1 MHSGLKRLGLW
12 AVSLMVLACG
22 GAPDMEGAPVTS
34 VEQSMEQPVAG
45 PRTDR
50 ELARLQRQVERI
62 TEGLLFLSES
72 DARFI
77 FVGDANARVT
87 DVTPEAVVTFLSDE
101 HDGRTDLFVPSN
113 PPLAPLAGRPF
124 EVLDADAFFARI
136 IGNLDP
142 ADPASRETGRRLRQ
156 LQRLLERELED
167 LTVIRFGEP
176 GRTDVSGQ
184 VSIFIVG
191 RTREGALAGVLTGAI
206 ET

>member
-1 MHSGLKRLGLW
+1 MHSGLKRLGML
-12 AVSLMVLACG
+12 AFSLVALGCG
-22 GAPDMEGAPVTS
+22 SRAEGERVVVTS
-34 VEQSMEQPVAG
+34 VEQAVAT
-45 PRTDR
+45 PNQER
-50 ELARLQRQVERI
+50 ELARLQRQVERL

-77 FVGDANARVT
+77 FVANADAGVT
-87 DVTPEAVVTFLSDE
+87 DVTPEAVVSFLSDE
-101 HDGRTDLFVPSN
+101 HDGRTDLFVPNN

-124 EVLDADAFFARI
+124 EVVDADAFFARI

-142 ADPASRETGRRLRQ
+142 ADPASRETARRLRQ
-156 LQRLLERELED
+156 LQRVLARDMED

-176 GRTDVSGQ
+176 DRTGVSGQ

-191 RTREGALAGVLTGAI
+191 RTEEGALAGVLTGAI

>member
-1 MHSGLKRLGLW
+1 MLAFSLVALG
-12 AVSLMVLACG
+12 CG
-22 GAPDMEGAPVTS
+22 STAEGERVAVTS
-34 VEQSMEQPVAG
+34 VEQAVAT
-45 PRTDR
+45 PNQER
-50 ELARLQRQVERI
+50 ELARLQRQVERL

-77 FVGDANARVT
+77 FVANADAGVT
-87 DVTPEAVVTFLSDE
+87 DVTPEAVVSFLSDE
-101 HDGRTDLFVPSN
+101 HDGRTDLFVPNN

-124 EVLDADAFFARI
+124 EVVDADAFFARI

-142 ADPASRETGRRLRQ
+142 ADPASRETARRLRQ
-156 LQRLLERELED
+156 LQRVLARDLED

-176 GRTDVSGQ
+176 DRTGVSGQ

-191 RTREGALAGVLTGAI
+191 RTEEGALAGVLTGAI

>member
-1 MHSGLKRLGLW
+1 MHAGLKRLGLW
-12 AVSLMVLACG
+12 AVSVMVLACG

-34 VEQSMEQPVAG
+34 VEQSVEQPVAG

-50 ELARLQRQVERI
+50 ELARLQRQVERL

-101 HDGRTDLFVPSN
+101 HDGRTDLFVPNN

>member
-34 VEQSMEQPVAG
+34 VEQSVAQPVAG

-101 HDGRTDLFVPSN
+101 HDGRTDLFVPNN

-136 IGNLDP
+136 ISNLDP

>member
-1 MHSGLKRLGLW
+1 MHAGLKRLGLW
-12 AVSLMVLACG
+12 AVSVMVLACG

-34 VEQSMEQPVAG
+34 VEQSVAQPVAR

-101 HDGRTDLFVPSN
+101 HDGRTDLFVPNN

>member
-1 MHSGLKRLGLW
+1 MHIRVKCLGMV
-12 AVSLMVLACG
+12 AVSLVALGCG
-22 GAPDMEGAPVTS
+22 GAPEVEGAAVTS
-34 VEQSMEQPVAG
+34 VEQAVAASAQE
-45 PRTDR
+45 R

-77 FVGDANARVT
+77 FVADADAGVT

-101 HDGRTDLFVPSN
+101 QDGRTDLFVPNN

-136 IGNLDP
+136 IGNQDP
-142 ADPASRETGRRLRQ
+142 ADPASRETARRLRQ
-156 LQRLLERELED
+156 LQRVLERDLED

-191 RTREGALAGVLTGAI
+191 RTEEGALAGVLTGAI

>member
-1 MHSGLKRLGLW
+1 MHSGLKRLGML
-12 AVSLMVLACG
+12 AFSLVALGCG
-22 GAPDMEGAPVTS
+22 STAEGERVAVTS
-34 VEQSMEQPVAG
+34 VEQAVAT
-45 PRTDR
+45 PNQER
-50 ELARLQRQVERI
+50 ELARLQRQVERL

-77 FVGDANARVT
+77 FVANADAGVT
-87 DVTPEAVVTFLSDE
+87 DVTPEAVVSFLSDE
-101 HDGRTDLFVPSN
+101 HDGRTDLFVPNN

-124 EVLDADAFFARI
+124 EVVDADAFFARI

-142 ADPASRETGRRLRQ
+142 ADPASRETARRLRQ
-156 LQRLLERELED
+156 LQRVLARDLED

-176 GRTDVSGQ
+176 DRTGVSGQ

-191 RTREGALAGVLTGAI
+191 RTEEGALAGVLTGAI

>member
-1 MHSGLKRLGLW
+1 MLAFSLVALG
-12 AVSLMVLACG
+12 CG
-22 GAPDMEGAPVTS
+22 SRAEGERVVVTS
-34 VEQSMEQPVAG
+34 VEQAVAT
-45 PRTDR
+45 PNQER
-50 ELARLQRQVERI
+50 ELARLQRQVERL

-77 FVGDANARVT
+77 FVANADAGVT
-87 DVTPEAVVTFLSDE
+87 DVTPEAVVSFLSDE
-101 HDGRTDLFVPSN
+101 HDGRTDLFVPNN

-124 EVLDADAFFARI
+124 EVVDADAFFARI

-142 ADPASRETGRRLRQ
+142 ADPASRETARRLRQ
-156 LQRLLERELED
+156 LQRVLARDMED

-176 GRTDVSGQ
+176 DRTGVSGQ

-191 RTREGALAGVLTGAI
+191 RTEEGALAGVLTGAI